1 MVSLRQ
7 RKSRP
12 SYTSLA
18 GLENISD
25 GEDESMRP
33 QDERVSS
40 APLRNGKDVE
50 DGHESDV
57 SMSSGA
63 SSEFNPA
70 PDEDRKGRKGGRGKG
85 KGKRRATSGAR
96 SGSDFEAGSPGSSE
110 DVSDGA
116 ESDSIQS
123 ENEAMDDLE
132 VPTPVRK
139 TGKKGRASS
148 RPRITPIKQKIPS
161 YALHNPQATASQPGS
176 AFDTTSL
183 HPVLKETIKRSA
195 EVLSKGSKASQGVS
209 LGKDY
214 DKYKKIGI
222 EGLSFGPVTPFVTVL
237 KDDPKNPNSKVE
249 TQWEYEDLEKRR
261 EARQAS
267 NWNTLKRMPLYV
279 PWNVWQGEGWWKEM
293 YDGNIGHSDI
303 AENSGSKSK
312 GKGKAKVQAK
322 SMLGNAHWKLRE
334 EVDLGLG
341 SLGRSAPSELK
352 ILTLEYVTN
361 RIPRPLLTN
370 REARPYMPDAPGL
383 TCHFGRHGSQERVSF
398 TSLSTKAQ
406 GGSLTVVR
414 VTMLM
419 AGLQP
424 SEKYEQVFYAGG
436 PIWGMDWCPGPSSST
451 VHHLAV
457 STLRNLEDQPAIGVR
472 RGRDSQAAIQI
483 WSLDTDRSKGDG
495 KSRMQCEMVICI
507 RGGAALDLKWMP
519 LGARD
524 EVSRS

>member
-40 APLRNGKDVE
+40 APLQNGKDVE

-148 RPRITPIKQKIPS
+148 RPRITHQTEDPF
-161 YALHNPQATASQPGS
+161 LRAT
-176 AFDTTSL
+176 
-183 HPVLKETIKRSA
+183 
-195 EVLSKGSKASQGVS
+195 
-209 LGKDY
+209 
-214 DKYKKIGI
+214 
-222 EGLSFGPVTPFVTVL
+222 
-237 KDDPKNPNSKVE
+237 
-249 TQWEYEDLEKRR
+249 
-261 EARQAS
+261 
-267 NWNTLKRMPLYV
+267 
-279 PWNVWQGEGWWKEM
+279 
-293 YDGNIGHSDI
+293 
-303 AENSGSKSK
+303 
-312 GKGKAKVQAK
+312 
-322 SMLGNAHWKLRE
+322 
-334 EVDLGLG
+334 
-341 SLGRSAPSELK
+341 
-352 ILTLEYVTN
+352 
-361 RIPRPLLTN
+361 
-370 REARPYMPDAPGL
+370 
-383 TCHFGRHGSQERVSF
+383 
-398 TSLSTKAQ
+398 
-406 GGSLTVVR
+406 
-414 VTMLM
+414 
-419 AGLQP
+419 QP
-424 SEKYEQVFYAGG
+424 SGDRLATWLCIRHHF
-436 PIWGMDWCPGPSSST
+436 PPPGPQ
-451 VHHLAV
+451 
-457 STLRNLEDQPAIGVR
+457 RDDQAI
-472 RGRDSQAAIQI
+472 
-483 WSLDTDRSKGDG
+483 
-495 KSRMQCEMVICI
+495 
-507 RGGAALDLKWMP
+507 
-519 LGARD
+519 
-524 EVSRS
+524 SRSPFQRLKGQSRRLARERL

>member
-1 MVSLRQ
+1 
-7 RKSRP
+7 
-12 SYTSLA
+12 
-18 GLENISD
+18 
-25 GEDESMRP
+25 
-33 QDERVSS
+33 
-40 APLRNGKDVE
+40 
-50 DGHESDV
+50 
-57 SMSSGA
+57 
-63 SSEFNPA
+63 
-70 PDEDRKGRKGGRGKG
+70 
-85 KGKRRATSGAR
+85 
-96 SGSDFEAGSPGSSE
+96 
-110 DVSDGA
+110 
-116 ESDSIQS
+116 
-123 ENEAMDDLE
+123 
-132 VPTPVRK
+132 
-139 TGKKGRASS
+139 
-148 RPRITPIKQKIPS
+148 
-161 YALHNPQATASQPGS
+161 
-176 AFDTTSL
+176 
-183 HPVLKETIKRSA
+183 
-195 EVLSKGSKASQGVS
+195 
-209 LGKDY
+209 
-214 DKYKKIGI
+214 
-222 EGLSFGPVTPFVTVL
+222 LSFGPVTPFVTVL

-312 GKGKAKVQAK
+312 GKGKAKVQAR

-524 EVSRS
+524 EVSRL